1 MLGGTQ
7 NPMKT
12 MHLQTGHEVES
23 ESETGLRQQ
32 ELAERI
38 ARLVTV
44 DGVHETAWAPLTVIR
59 ASAPNDGLP
68 SVYTPCLCVVVQGRK
83 QSLVGDRVFHYDPLN
98 YLVVSVT
105 LPAVGQIMEASP
117 DRPYLC
123 LRLAI
128 DTEEVSRLMLDLG
141 SEAPAAA
148 PGDSEPGLY
157 VASMSGALLD
167 ALLRLVRLLE
177 IPRDLPVL
185 APAASREIHY
195 RVLLGELGHRLR
207 DLAVQGGRT
216 QRVARA
222 IEWIRTRFDQSLRI
236 ESLAE
241 AVHMS
246 PSSLHHQFKAVTAM
260 SPLQFQKQLRL
271 HEARRLMFSEGVE
284 AAAAAHRVGYGSPS
298 QFSREYRRLFGAP
311 PLREVRTIREILE

>member
-1 MLGGTQ
+1 MQLQPESGTASARSGD
-7 NPMKT
+7 P
-12 MHLQTGHEVES
+12 
-23 ESETGLRQQ
+23 RQQ

-38 ARLVTV
+38 ARWVPG
-44 DGVHETAWAPLTVIR
+44 DGVH
-59 ASAPNDGLP
+59 ASAWKSLTLIQASSPNDGLP
-68 SVYTPCLCVVVQGRK
+68 SVYEPCLCVVVQGSKRA
-83 QSLVGDRVFHYDPLN
+83 LVGDRVFHYDPLN

-105 LPAVGQIMEASP
+105 LPAVGQILEASP
-117 DRPYLC
+117 ERPYLC
-123 LRLAI
+123 LRLDI

-141 SEAPAAA
+141 PDATTATAGA
-148 PGDSEPGLY
+148 GEPGLY

-167 ALLRLVRLLE
+167 ALLRLVRLLDE
-177 IPRDLPVL
+177 PRDLPVL
-185 APAASREIHY
+185 APAACREIHY
-195 RVLLGELGHRLR
+195 RVLMGELGHRLR
-207 DLAVQGGRT
+207 DLAVHDGRT

-222 IEWIRTRFDQSLRI
+222 IEWIRSRFDQSLRI

-271 HEARRLMFSEGVE
+271 HEARRLMFSEGLE
-284 AAAAAHRVGYGSPS
+284 AASAAHRVGYESPS

-311 PLREVRTIREILE
+311 PRREVRAMRGSVGAA